1 MTAVETDLLVIGAG
15 PTGLF
20 AAYYAGF
27 RGLRVAVVDS
37 LPELGGQITAM
48 YPEKAILDVAGF
60 PTIKGRD
67 LVEGL
72 VAQAAT
78 ADPEYFLDRTALS
91 LKHGG
96 DSVTIGLDDGTEIT
110 AGAVL
115 ITAGIGKF
123 SPRPLP
129 AGDGWLGKGMEFFVP
144 SFAPYAGKD
153 VVIVGG
159 GDSAFDWALHLE
171 PVAKTVTLVHRRD
184 AFRAHQRTV
193 DAVRESAV
201 EIVTK
206 AEVSALRG
214 NGALEE
220 VDITVDGE
228 VTTRPAQ
235 AVVAALG
242 FIADLGPLQ
251 TWGIEVQKRHVVV
264 GPSMQTSLERVFAA
278 GDITEYP
285 GKVRLIAVGF
295 GEAATAVNN
304 AAVAI
309 DPQRP
314 RLPRPLQRGLLMA
327 GGREKVKMSD
337 REVADFLAEKVKVQ
351 VATAG
356 KDGAP
361 HLTTLFYVV
370 RDGEIAFWTYGRS
383 QKIRNLE
390 RDPRITCLV
399 EDGDDY
405 FELRGV
411 SITGKAELV
420 RDPERIF
427 EIGSSVATRM
437 VGASSFEELGDI
449 GRAEV
454 ERQAQKRIAVIV
466 HPDHVAT
473 WDHSKMV

>member
-1 MTAVETDLLVIGAG
+1 MTAVETDLLIIGAG

-72 VAQAAT
+72 VEQAAT
-78 ADPEYFLDRTALS
+78 ASPEYFLDRTALS
-91 LKHGG
+91 LTHNGE
-96 DSVTIGLDDGTEIT
+96 SVTIGLDDGTEIT

-123 SPRPLP
+123 SPRALP
-129 AGDGWLGKGMEFFVP
+129 AGEGWLGKGLEFFVP

-193 DAVRESAV
+193 DAVRDSAV

-214 NGALEE
+214 NGRLEE
-220 VDITVDGE
+220 VDITVGDE
-228 VTTRPAQ
+228 TTTRPAQ
-235 AVVAALG
+235 ALVAALG

-251 TWGIEVQKRHVVV
+251 TWGIEVAKRHVVV
-264 GPSMQTSLERVFAA
+264 DSAMRTSLERVFAA

-309 DPQRP
+309 DPSAHVFP
-314 RLPRPLQRGLLMA
+314 GHSS
-327 GGREKVKMSD
+327 E
-337 REVADFLAEKVKVQ
+337 
-351 VATAG
+351 
-356 KDGAP
+356 
-361 HLTTLFYVV
+361 
-370 RDGEIAFWTYGRS
+370 
-383 QKIRNLE
+383 
-390 RDPRITCLV
+390 
-399 EDGDDY
+399 
-405 FELRGV
+405 
-411 SITGKAELV
+411 
-420 RDPERIF
+420 
-427 EIGSSVATRM
+427 GS
-437 VGASSFEELGDI
+437 
-449 GRAEV
+449 
-454 ERQAQKRIAVIV
+454 
-466 HPDHVAT
+466 
-473 WDHSKMV
+473 

>member
-1 MTAVETDLLVIGAG
+1 VTSPHTAETDLLIIGAG

-27 RGLRVAVVDS
+27 RGHRVAVVDS

-48 YPEKAILDVAGF
+48 YPEKQILDVAGF
-60 PTIKGRD
+60 PTVKGRE

-78 ADPEYFLDRTALS
+78 AKPEYFLDRTAATLT
-91 LKHGG
+91 HDDDG
-96 DSVTIGLDDGTEIT
+96 VTVGLDDGTEIR

-129 AGDGWLGKGMEFFVP
+129 AGEGWLGRGMEFFVP

-159 GDSAFDWALHLE
+159 GDSAFDWALHLQ
-171 PVAKTVTLVHRRD
+171 PVARSVTLVHRRD
-184 AFRAHQRTV
+184 AFRAHERTV
-193 DAVRESAV
+193 QEVRDSTV

-206 AEVSALRG
+206 AEVSALNANADTG
-214 NGALEE
+214 LLES

-242 FIADLGPLQ
+242 FIADLGPVQ
-251 TWGIEVQKRHVVV
+251 HWGIETSKRHILVQ
-264 GPSMQTSLERVFAA
+264 PSMQTNLPRVFAA

-304 AAVAI
+304 ATVAI
-309 DPQRP
+309 DPT
-314 RLPRPLQRGLLMA
+314 A
-327 GGREKVKMSD
+327 KV
-337 REVADFLAEKVKVQ
+337 FP
-351 VATAG
+351 G
-356 KDGAP
+356 
-361 HLTTLFYVV
+361 H
-370 RDGEIAFWTYGRS
+370 
-383 QKIRNLE
+383 
-390 RDPRITCLV
+390 
-399 EDGDDY
+399 
-405 FELRGV
+405 
-411 SITGKAELV
+411 
-420 RDPERIF
+420 
-427 EIGSSVATRM
+427 SSE
-437 VGASSFEELGDI
+437 AS
-449 GRAEV
+449 
-454 ERQAQKRIAVIV
+454 
-466 HPDHVAT
+466 
-473 WDHSKMV
+473 

>member
-1 MTAVETDLLVIGAG
+1 LSPAAERGRIAVVPETDLLIIGAG

-48 YPEKAILDVAGF
+48 YPEKQILDVAGF
-60 PTIKGRD
+60 PTVKGRD

-78 ADPEYFLDRTALS
+78 AHPEYFLDRTATTLEHHAD
-91 LKHGG
+91 K
-96 DSVTIGLDDGTEIT
+96 VVVGLDDGTSIT

-115 ITAGIGKF
+115 VTAGIGKF

-129 AGDGWLGKGMEFFVP
+129 AGEGWLGRGLEFFVP
-144 SFAPYAGKD
+144 SFTPYAGKD

-171 PVAKTVTLVHRRD
+171 PVARSVTLVHRRD

-193 DAVRESAV
+193 EAVRATAV

-214 NGALEE
+214 NGVVEE
-220 VDITVDGE
+220 VDITVGDQ
-228 VTTRPAQ
+228 TMTRPAQ

-242 FIADLGPLQ
+242 FVADLGPLQ
-251 TWGIEVQKRHVVV
+251 SWGIEVEKRHVVV
-264 GPSMQTSLERVFAA
+264 DSAMRTSLSRVFAA
-278 GDITEYP
+278 GDVTEYP

-309 DPQRP
+309 DPSAHVFP
-314 RLPRPLQRGLLMA
+314 G
-327 GGREKVKMSD
+327 
-337 REVADFLAEKVKVQ
+337 
-351 VATAG
+351 
-356 KDGAP
+356 
-361 HLTTLFYVV
+361 H
-370 RDGEIAFWTYGRS
+370 
-383 QKIRNLE
+383 
-390 RDPRITCLV
+390 
-399 EDGDDY
+399 
-405 FELRGV
+405 
-411 SITGKAELV
+411 
-420 RDPERIF
+420 
-427 EIGSSVATRM
+427 SSEGT
-437 VGASSFEELGDI
+437 
-449 GRAEV
+449 
-454 ERQAQKRIAVIV
+454 
-466 HPDHVAT
+466 
-473 WDHSKMV
+473 